1 MQPHGLMITG
11 TDTGVGKTFV
21 ACGLAAALVRRG
33 LRVAP
38 FKPVETGC
46 EYATNL
52 GLVPADALL
61 LKQASGCAARIETIC
76 PYRFRLPLAPWV
88 AAQQLGEEIDPSFLA
103 RQYQQL
109 AAEHELVIV
118 ETAGGI
124 LVPLG
129 EGFHFGD
136 LARLLNLPV
145 LVVAASKLGAINHT
159 LLTLEYLRAAGLT
172 ILGVVLNQTAEDSSP
187 AARSNEQA
195 LRKLIGVPLFAV
207 PQFPTSS
214 QDNSDA
220 TFDELADH
228 VLQRIIK

>member
-21 ACGLAAALVRRG
+21 GCALAAAFVRRG

-61 LKQASGCAARIETIC
+61 LKQATGSDARIETIC

-103 RQYQQL
+103 WQYQQL

-124 LVPLG
+124 LVPLA
-129 EGFHFGD
+129 ERFHFGD
-136 LARLLNLPV
+136 LARMLNLPV
-145 LVVAASKLGAINHT
+145 LIVAASKLGVINHT
-159 LLTLEYLRAAGLT
+159 LLTLEYLRGAALP
-172 ILGVVLNQTAEDSSP
+172 ILGVVLNQPAEDSSP
-187 AARSNEQA
+187 AAQSNEQA
-195 LRKLIGVPLFAV
+195 LRKLVSVPLFVV
-207 PQFPTSS
+207 PQYPTSLE
-214 QDNSDA
+214 DNSDS
-220 TFDELADH
+220 TFDELSDH
-228 VLQRIIK
+228 VLQRIII